1 MFALQTV
8 NWVWT
13 GVSYLLL
20 LLLSSGATY
29 CHFFF
34 SKVAPLFLDFSVSLY
49 QTWIRPAF
57 VMPSS
62 CLRFLR
68 RANFA
73 PKVEARRIQNG
84 MKKSS
89 TLYKVRAER
98 ACSLCRAKQR
108 HEVTSTIRLSDEPKQ
123 SPEGATDSRH
133 HTECHPFGVR
143 LYYHSYRGLLPCLC
157 SVVPVGDLLI
167 RHKPKDQF
175 GFILLDCILFGLSL
189 VLVWI

>member
-1 MFALQTV
+1 MNIT
-8 NWVWT
+8 
-13 GVSYLLL
+13 S
-20 LLLSSGATY
+20 
-29 CHFFF
+29 HFNT
-34 SKVAPLFLDFSVSLY
+34 S
-49 QTWIRPAF
+49 QHRRAF

-68 RANFA
+68 RANVTS
-73 PKVEARRIQNG
+73 KVEAMGIQNG
-84 MKKSS
+84 MKKSPTLYKVRAERACS
-89 TLYKVRAER
+89 LCRAKQRHEVTLYKVRAER

-143 LYYHSYRGLLPCLC
+143 LYYHSYRGLHPCLC

-189 VLVWI
+189 DLVWI